1 MRWIPRKECSSCLV
15 CTKIR
20 FRMQGTWK
28 SVLYVLPPSKPTT
41 KSFWPHSLWIPA
53 SRSLSALA
61 ASYLITTWSYLDP
74 DPHRQDLT
82 SKHFTNAPFGF
93 PLSGYVGMQPPPLYW
108 CHELRT
114 SHILKFLK
122 VFGNRLTLDVPLWDH
137 CRGAVMHSFSTLLPW
152 TFGVLGTDSI
162 QRHMDPLQTA
172 SEQLSFRCTESII
185 FRWAARLR
193 S

>member
-1 MRWIPRKECSSCLV
+1 MRWFPRKECSSCLV
-15 CTKIR
+15 CTKIT

-53 SRSLSALA
+53 SRSLSAMA
-61 ASYLITTWSYLDP
+61 ASYLIRTWSYLDP

-114 SHILKFLK
+114 SHILGFWRFL
-122 VFGNRLTLDVPLWDH
+122 GIGSLWMWLCETTAEVPSCSPFRHFCLEP
-137 CRGAVMHSFSTLLPW
+137 SEY
-152 TFGVLGTDSI
+152 LGTDSI

-172 SEQLSFRCTESII
+172 SE
-185 FRWAARLR
+185 
-193 S
+193 